1 MNETIQLINHASIS
15 IKLSKDTYLLSDPWY
30 EGSAFDN
37 GWKLL
42 YENNDESILQ
52 ILGKINYIF
61 ISHEHPDHFSII
73 FFKKYSQY
81 IKEKKITIIFQQTL
95 DKRVENFLTKK
106 LELDLIILERNKT
119 KELAGQK
126 ITLIDCGTID
136 SGIIVETNK
145 TYHININDCDFTS
158 AQLKKI
164 KGILQN
170 NKKIVI
176 YMQFSYAAYRSDDEW
191 LKRASIYKL
200 EKLLEIYKYFKAD
213 LLVPFA
219 SFIYFSSPE
228 NFRLN
233 KYMNNV
239 KTTSNFLNQNK
250 INYCILNP
258 DQSEIDIEDLINDQ
272 NVRDTVNAN
281 SINFWD
287 EKFINIKPSED
298 KFEKLEISDDLKKNF
313 LLRIKKK
320 NTLFLMYLLRCFSFK
335 YFFGDIIIHVSDN
348 RETYI
353 LNFFKILRNDN
364 LARSEI
370 DIEMKSKR
378 FIFLLKEP
386 YGLDTLS
393 VNGCFD
399 SLKKDGFE
407 NFIRSVGFVVLNQV
421 NMGINVR
428 DLISSKIIN
437 RIIDI
442 LMRLI
447 KRRS

>member
-42 YENNDESILQ
+42 YENNEESILQ
-52 ILGKINYIF
+52 ILDKINYIF

-81 IKEKKITIIFQQTL
+81 IKEKKITIIFQKTL
-95 DKRVENFLTKK
+95 DTRVESFLTKK
-106 LELDLIILERNKT
+106 LELDLIILESHKT

-145 TYHININDCDFTS
+145 TYHVNINDCDFTS

-164 KGILQN
+164 KGMLQN

-200 EKLLEIYKYFKAD
+200 EKLLEIYKYFKVD

-239 KTTSNFLNQNK
+239 KITSNFLNQNK

-258 DQSEIDIEDLINDQ
+258 DQSEIDVEDLINDQ
-272 NVRDTVNAN
+272 NLRDTVNSN
-281 SINFWD
+281 SISFWD
-287 EKFINIKPSED
+287 EKFMNIKPSKD
-298 KFEKLEISDDLKKNF
+298 KFEKLEISEDLKKKYAFFNVF
-313 LLRIKKK
+313 TKV
-320 NTLFLMYLLRCFSFK
+320 SF
-335 YFFGDIIIHVSDN
+335 F
-348 RETYI
+348 
-353 LNFFKILRNDN
+353 
-364 LARSEI
+364 
-370 DIEMKSKR
+370 
-378 FIFLLKEP
+378 
-386 YGLDTLS
+386 
-393 VNGCFD
+393 
-399 SLKKDGFE
+399 
-407 NFIRSVGFVVLNQV
+407 
-421 NMGINVR
+421 
-428 DLISSKIIN
+428 
-437 RIIDI
+437 
-442 LMRLI
+442 
-447 KRRS
+447 